1 MQTPPTVEMIKVR
14 EMDLLRMIQAD
25 PLSPVLSGVLEL
37 LYLREQREL
46 QGLASCSL
54 QELPVL
60 QGKVQAL
67 KSLRK
72 NISERVK
79 EKTDGNS

>member
-1 MQTPPTVEMIKVR
+1 MQTPPTVEALKGR
-14 EMDLLRMIQAD
+14 EMDLLRMIQVD
-25 PLSPVLSGVLEL
+25 QNSPVLSGVLEL
-37 LYLREQREL
+37 LYLREVREL

-54 QELPVL
+54 QDLPVL
-60 QGKVQAL
+60 QGRVQAL